1 MQDVDPTQ
9 SSGSPSWEE
18 RLASR
23 LDAVERADRA
33 KSQFLAQVS
42 HEIRTQLA
50 GIIGM
55 TQLTLETKLTPEQQE
70 YLELSSTSANAL
82 LTLVNDLL
90 DLSKIEAGKLEI
102 EMVPFSLS
110 DLLNDIAALSS
121 AQAEDQGVG
130 FHIEVESGVPN
141 VISGDPGRIRQ
152 ILLNLIGNA
161 LKFTEEGAVSVSVT
175 KEAVTGADVG
185 LHVQVKDSGPGIP
198 ADRLETIFEAYE
210 QAGENAALSQSGT
223 GLGLAICRQLL
234 ELMGG
239 SIWAES
245 EAGRGATFHVV
256 VPVGAHEGLASIGR
270 DTSSELDALPAL
282 VIAKNKFVRER
293 YLDAIAAV
301 GLSPVGVESTAE
313 AIGALGTAA
322 ATDHPFAVAVVALD
336 GDSLAFATELRQRA
350 DLEQMHLV
358 VVTSVGQRGDAVRC
372 RDLNIAGYLTRPL
385 TDDVIQGAV
394 RAVLTGPSPV
404 DLSMLVTKHWLRERR
419 RHLSLLV
426 VDDSPTH
433 RMVAR
438 RILER
443 RGHRVDVVDCGLGAL
458 KAVSEHRFDAMLL
471 DLWLPDI
478 GGMEVA
484 GEVRRTESVND
495 RMPII
500 GMAAEGVVDMEEQV
514 LKGGMDAFV
523 AKPFRITELLRTIES
538 AVEEDVQ
545 ASAS

>member
-1 MQDVDPTQ
+1 VQEVETTQ
-9 SSGSPSWEE
+9 PAEPPSWER

-23 LDAVERADRA
+23 LEKAERADRA
-33 KSQFLAQVS
+33 KSRFLADVS

-55 TQLTLETKLTPEQQE
+55 TQLTLETKLTPEQRE
-70 YLELSSTSANAL
+70 YLGLSASSATAL

-110 DLLNDIAALSS
+110 DLLNDIAALSA

-130 FHIEVESGVPN
+130 FQLDVGEEVPE
-141 VISGDPGRIRQ
+141 VITGDPGRIRQ

-161 LKFTEEGAVSVSVT
+161 LKFTREGDVSVSVAT
-175 KEAVTGADVG
+175 DVSTDAD
-185 LHVQVKDSGPGIP
+185 LALRLQVSDSGPGIP
-198 ADRLETIFEAYE
+198 EKQLGSIFDAYE
-210 QAGENAALSQSGT
+210 QAGGEATVQSSGT
-223 GLGLAICRQLL
+223 GLGLAICRRLV

-239 SIWAES
+239 RIWAES
-245 EAGRGATFHVV
+245 KLGQGSSFHVI
-256 VPVGAHEGLASIGR
+256 VPIGVDEGAASITEER
-270 DTSSELDALPAL
+270 HSEMDDLPAL
-282 VIAKNKFVRER
+282 VIAKNRFVREG
-293 YLDAIAAV
+293 YIDAIGAI
-301 GLSPVGVESTAE
+301 GLSPVGVENAAE
-313 AIGALGTAA
+313 AVGALGTAA
-322 ATDHPFAVAVVALD
+322 ATDHPFALAIV
-336 GDSLAFATELRQRA
+336 SLNGESLEFAAQLRQRA
-350 DLEQMHLV
+350 DLEQMHIV

-433 RMVAR
+433 RMVAK

-443 RGHRVDVVDCGLGAL
+443 RGHRVDVVDCGLDAL
-458 KAVSEHRFDAMLL
+458 KAVGEHRFDVILL

-484 GEVRRTESVND
+484 GEIRRGESAATRV
-495 RMPII
+495 PII
-500 GMAAEGVVDMEEQV
+500 GMAAEGVVDMAAEA
-514 LKGGMDAFV
+514 LLAGMDAFV
-523 AKPFRITELLRTIES
+523 VKPFQVAELLRAIES
-538 AVEEDVQ
+538 AVDEE
-545 ASAS
+545 APATTG

>member
-1 MQDVDPTQ
+1 MQDVKPRQ
-9 SSGSPSWEE
+9 PAEPPSWER
-18 RLASR
+18 RLAWR
-23 LDAVERADRA
+23 LEKAERADRA
-33 KSQFLAQVS
+33 KSRFLADVS

-55 TQLTLETKLTPEQQE
+55 TQLTLETKLTPEQRE
-70 YLELSSTSANAL
+70 YLGLSASSATAL

-110 DLLNDIAALSS
+110 DLLNDIAALSA

-130 FHIEVESGVPN
+130 FQLDVGEEVPE
-141 VISGDPGRIRQ
+141 VITGDPGRIRQ

-161 LKFTEEGAVSVSVT
+161 LKFTRDGAVSVSVAT
-175 KEAVTGADVG
+175 DVSTDADLALHLQVT
-185 LHVQVKDSGPGIP
+185 DSGPGIP
-198 ADRLETIFEAYE
+198 AEQLDSIFEAYE
-210 QAGENAALSQSGT
+210 QADSETAVQSSGT
-223 GLGLAICRQLL
+223 GLGLAICRQLV

-239 SIWAES
+239 RIWAES
-245 EAGRGATFHVV
+245 KLGQGSSFHVI
-256 VPVGAHEGLASIGR
+256 VPIGVDEGAARITEER
-270 DTSSELDALPAL
+270 RSEMDDLPAL
-282 VIAKNKFVRER
+282 VIAKNRFVREG
-293 YLDAIAAV
+293 YIDAIGAI
-301 GLSPVGVESTAE
+301 GLSPVGVENAAE
-313 AIGALGTAA
+313 AVGALGTAA
-322 ATDHPFAVAVVALD
+322 ATDHPFALAVV
-336 GDSLAFATELRQRA
+336 SLNGESLEFAAQLRQRA
-350 DLEQMHLV
+350 DLEQMHIV

-433 RMVAR
+433 RMVAK

-443 RGHRVDVVDCGLGAL
+443 RGHRVDVVDCGLDAL
-458 KAVSEHRFDAMLL
+458 KAVGEHRFDVILL

-484 GEVRRTESVND
+484 GEIRRGESAATRV
-495 RMPII
+495 PII
-500 GMAAEGVVDMEEQV
+500 GMAAEGVVDMAAEA
-514 LKGGMDAFV
+514 LRAGMDAFV
-523 AKPFRITELLRTIES
+523 VKPFQVAELLRAIES
-538 AVEEDVQ
+538 AVDEE
-545 ASAS
+545 APATTS